1 MNDKKGKN
9 ATHNNV
15 DSYEYGIVGDGSYQI
30 CSKINV
36 DCVWYD
42 GLGYEQWVFIWGLF
56 TPRWHPQVYEK
67 HEHWHTQY
75 HQL

>member
-42 GLGYEQWVFIWGLF
+42 ELGYEHLSGSFYSSSAP
-56 TPRWHPQVYEK
+56 TEYEK
-67 HEHWHTQY
+67 HEH
-75 HQL
+75 